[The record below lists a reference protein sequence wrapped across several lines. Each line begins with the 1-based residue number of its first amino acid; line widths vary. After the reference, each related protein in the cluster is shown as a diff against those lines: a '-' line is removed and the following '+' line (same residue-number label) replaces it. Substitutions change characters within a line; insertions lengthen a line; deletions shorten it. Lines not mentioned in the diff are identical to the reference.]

1 MEGSNRLQE
10 VIQNSGFMN
19 FDWDKAEAYPPD
31 KLENNPK
38 IQYEIIQSIPKY
50 QLIQQD
56 EIIQPIIEN
65 QLIQTIQKN

>member
-38 IQYEIIQSIPKY
+38 LQV
-50 QLIQQD
+50 
-56 EIIQPIIEN
+56 EIIQPIHKN
-65 QLIQTIQKN
+65 QLIKLIPTIK